1 MSDDAQKP
9 IVDPDE
15 LLGLQ
20 DRSPP
25 TPFFV
30 KAWGRTILLRDPS
43 AADRDEWDIYQMT
56 NKGQPVAWRAKVA
69 QMLIVN
75 EKDERI
81 FSERHIPALGAK
93 DADAIH
99 EIWNEGTKRLAIGE
113 DEVEELEKN

>member
-1 MSDDAQKP
+1 MSETQP
-9 IVDPDE
+9 IVDPKE

-20 DRSPP
+20 DRRQP

-30 KAWGRTILLRDPS
+30 KAWGRSVLLRDPS
-43 AADRDEWDIYQMT
+43 AADRDEWDIYQLT
-56 NKGQPVAWRAKVA
+56 NKGQNVAWRAKVC

-81 FSERHIPALGAK
+81 FSERDIPALGQK
-93 DADAIH
+93 DAAALH